1 LPPAPT
7 AAVEYLRK
15 IKENITFSTPAVTY
29 KQGARA
35 HAYVKGTLF
44 ERQKEESPAE
54 CVSHEKKKNPAHTS
68 TVGLTLALSSASR
81 LAHHNTS

>member
-1 LPPAPT
+1 VPRLKRV
-7 AAVEYLRK
+7 AACTNSGRRIFAK

-54 CVSHEKKKNPAHTS
+54 CVSHEKKKIRRTHPQW
-68 TVGLTLALSSASR
+68 G
-81 LAHHNTS
+81 